1 MYLSRLFGL
10 TFGSDISLEVPQWSN
25 ENELNPP
32 FDSTSLCEIDVEVR
46 IAPISNLAGGLQDT
60 EYPYFE
66 GSVAGIARFWINPNR
81 IVVDPEPDVD
91 EAILRPIL
99 WGSAITILLQQRGYL
114 VLHASSVAIADA
126 AIAFLGTSGAGKSTL
141 ASAFQRQ
148 GYPVLSDDVLAI
160 RFQQT
165 QPVVYPGIALIK
177 LLPDAAI
184 ALGETPENLP
194 FLNASSPKLMQR
206 TSSPLNLQ
214 YRLKK
219 LYLLGIGPQQR
230 IVALS
235 GSEAL
240 LALIYHSRDL
250 KVLRTQSRRA
260 QHFELCS
267 QLVKSIPFSRL
278 ERRKSLDD
286 LSQIVDQVAQDLRH
300 HGLPGTEGLFPNWDS
315 SQQ

>member
-1 MYLSRLFGL
+1 MYLSHLFGL

-25 ENELNPP
+25 GNELDAPS
-32 FDSTSLCEIDVEVR
+32 DSTSPCEIDVEVR

-60 EYPYFE
+60 EQPYFE
-66 GSVAGIARFWINPNR
+66 GSVVGIARFWINPDR

-91 EAILRPIL
+91 EAILRPII

-114 VLHASSVAIADA
+114 VLHASCVAVADA

-141 ASAFQRQ
+141 ASVFQRQ

-160 RFQQT
+160 QFHQA
-165 QPVVYPGIALIK
+165 QPIVYPGVALIK
-177 LLPDAAI
+177 LMPDAAI
-184 ALGETPENLP
+184 ALGETPGNLP
-194 FLNASSPKLMQR
+194 VLNASSPKLMQR
-206 TSSPLNLQ
+206 ISIPNRQ

-230 IVALS
+230 IVDLS

-240 LALIYHSRDL
+240 LSLIYHSRDL

-267 QLVKSIPFSRL
+267 QLAKSIPFSRL
-278 ERRKSLDD
+278 ERRKALED
-286 LSQIVDQVAQDLRH
+286 LPQIVAQVVRDLRH
-300 HGLPGTEGLFPNWDS
+300 P
-315 SQQ
+315 